1 MKMKRYLMAVLLI
14 VTGFVIQ
21 AQTPMVLI
29 ADAKAETKV
38 AAAVEKL
45 RVAMLSGVRK
55 DLESVLSD
63 DLAYGHSS
71 GKVETKAEF
80 VEAIVSRTSDFKS
93 IDLEDQNINVQGKLA
108 IVRHILNGETND
120 GGKKG
125 NVRLGIVLVF
135 KQVNNQWQL
144 CSRNAFRVA
153 A

>member
-1 MKMKRYLMAVLLI
+1 MMKKYLMTMLLI
-14 VTGFVIQ
+14 VTAFVAQ
-21 AQTPMVLI
+21 AQTPMVLV
-29 ADAKAETKV
+29 ANAKAETKI

-45 RVAMLSGVRK
+45 RLAMISGVRK

-71 GKVETKAEF
+71 GKIETKAEF
-80 VEAIVSRTSDFKS
+80 VEAIVSRASDFKS
-93 IDLEDQNINVQGKLA
+93 INIEDQKIIVQGKLA

-135 KQVNNQWQL
+135 KQVKNQWLL
-144 CSRNAFRVA
+144 CSRNAFRIA

>member
-1 MKMKRYLMAVLLI
+1 MMKYLMTMLLL
-14 VTGFVIQ
+14 VTGL
-21 AQTPMVLI
+21 AAHSQTPMVLV
-29 ADAKAETKV
+29 ANSKAETNV
-38 AAAVEKL
+38 AAAVEKM

-55 DLESVLSD
+55 DLESVLSA
-63 DLAYGHSS
+63 DLAYAHSS

-93 IDLEDQNINVQGKLA
+93 IDIQDQKITVQGKLA

-125 NVRLGIVLVF
+125 QVRLGIVLVF
-135 KQVNNQWQL
+135 KQVKNQWLL

>member
-1 MKMKRYLMAVLLI
+1 MMMKNYLMMLLLI
-14 VTGFVIQ
+14 VTGCVAY
-21 AQTPMVLI
+21 AQKPMVLV
-29 ADAKAETKV
+29 ADAKAETKI

-45 RVAMLSGVRK
+45 RMAMISGLRK
-55 DLESVLSD
+55 DLESVLSN

-71 GKVETKAEF
+71 GKIETKAEF
-80 VEAIVSRTSDFKS
+80 VEAIVTRASDFKA
-93 IDLEDQNINVQGKLA
+93 IDIEDQRINVQGKLA
-108 IVRHILNGETND
+108 IVRHILNGETNG

-135 KQVNNQWQL
+135 KQVNNQWLL

>member
-1 MKMKRYLMAVLLI
+1 MSLLLI
-14 VTGFVIQ
+14 VTGSVAQ
-21 AQTPMVLI
+21 AQTPMVLV
-29 ADAKAETKV
+29 ANTKAEANV

-80 VEAIVSRTSDFKS
+80 VEAIVTRSSDFKS
-93 IDLEDQNINVQGKLA
+93 IDIQDQKITVQGKIA

-135 KQVNNQWQL
+135 KQVNNQWLL

>member
-14 VTGFVIQ
+14 VTGFVIK

-29 ADAKAETKV
+29 ADAKAETIV

-93 IDLEDQNINVQGKLA
+93 IDLEDQKINVQGNLA

-135 KQVNNQWQL
+135 KQVNNQWLL

>member
-1 MKMKRYLMAVLLI
+1 MIKKYLMAMLLI
-14 VTGFVIQ
+14 VTGFVVQ
-21 AQTPMVLI
+21 AQTSMVLI
-29 ADAKAETKV
+29 ADAKAETKI

-71 GKVETKAEF
+71 GKIETKAEF
-80 VEAIVSRTSDFKS
+80 IEAIVSRTSDFKS
-93 IDLEDQNINVQGKLA
+93 IDLEDQKINVQGKLA
-108 IVRHILNGETND
+108 IVRHILTGETND

-135 KQVNNQWQL
+135 KQVNNQWLL

>member
-71 GKVETKAEF
+71 GKVETKAQF

-93 IDLEDQNINVQGKLA
+93 IDLEDQKINVQGKLA

-135 KQVNNQWQL
+135 KQVNNQWLL

>member
-1 MKMKRYLMAVLLI
+1 MSLLLI
-14 VTGFVIQ
+14 VTGSVAQ
-21 AQTPMVLI
+21 AQTPMVLV
-29 ADAKAETKV
+29 ANTKAEANV

-80 VEAIVSRTSDFKS
+80 VEAIVTRSSDFKS
-93 IDLEDQNINVQGKLA
+93 IDIQDQKITVQGKIA
-108 IVRHILNGETND
+108 IVRHILTGETFD

-135 KQVNNQWQL
+135 KQVNNQWLL
-144 CSRNAFRVA
+144 CSRNAFRIA

>member
-1 MKMKRYLMAVLLI
+1 MKKYLMTLLFI
-14 VTGFVIQ
+14 VTGFVMQ
-21 AQTPMVLI
+21 AQTPMVLV
-29 ADAKAETKV
+29 ANATAETKV

-45 RVAMLSGVRK
+45 RLAMLSGVRK

-80 VEAIVSRTSDFKS
+80 VEAIVTRTSDFKS
-93 IDLEDQNINVQGKLA
+93 IDIHDQKITVQGKLA
-108 IVRHILNGETND
+108 IVRHLLTGETFD

-135 KQVNNQWQL
+135 KQVNNQWLL
-144 CSRNAFRVA
+144 CSRNAFRLA

>member
-1 MKMKRYLMAVLLI
+1 MMKKYLMTLLLI

-55 DLESVLSD
+55 DLESLLSD

-93 IDLEDQNINVQGKLA
+93 IDLEDQKINVQVKLA

-135 KQVNNQWQL
+135 KQVNNQWLL